1 MLDSSDSEGNTDFK
15 INEDFAKKYEY
26 QERRKALEKGK
37 KKFGKEV
44 FDAAVFSKENEV
56 EYDSESSSS
65 EDDSEAELLN
75 PKLETKFLEVLTAI
89 RNNDPKLKETK
100 TNLFNDEDFEV
111 NQKEA
116 KEKSFT
122 LKDQIRSEVLKK
134 MNKNEGSESSEDSDS
149 SSDNEENN

>member
-44 FDAAVFSKENEV
+44 FDAAVFSRENGE
-56 EYDSESSSS
+56 EYDESSSS

-75 PKLETKFLEVLTAI
+75 PKVETKFLEVLTAI

-111 NQKEA
+111 NQKET

-134 MNKNEGSESSEDSDS
+134 MNKGEGSESSDDSDS
-149 SSDNEENN
+149 SSDNEQTN